1 MTIQTIVAVTLFNY
15 AYKFIVA
22 IVITPLIY
30 VAHWLIDR
38 YLGQDVADE
47 MIHAAETEKSV
58 LKGNI

>member
-1 MTIQTIVAVTLFNY
+1 
-15 AYKFIVA
+15 
-22 IVITPLIY
+22 VITPLIY

-47 MIHAAETEKSV
+47 MIHAAETEKSI